1 MAALGTL
8 STALPEII
16 LKLDNMA
23 ANQNVLK
30 EYQPQIAG
38 LRLIQQNQTA
48 AFNEVTSTL
57 ARNDKDYFDGKV
69 KVNWLTGVA
78 GDEEAVEP
86 NCNLTGDP
94 LGADETEYSLT
105 MDFKKDFEIDE
116 DLAKTHT
123 YEVQEQQARGMLDLF
138 RIMDQGYA
146 KRAIAK
152 LDSFTGTNQ
161 FTGGYTV
168 DPTSGNLLIP
178 AADYNVTLL
187 AHLSLSA
194 IYNRLNNY
202 YIIDNGK
209 NLYLPKF
216 YADAGQVKD
225 GVTQA
230 NIYDQFKIDFDF
242 INFAKAGVT
251 TDTLLVDTNSVFFAT
266 RNRFGNRVPIERPAA
281 EGQMFV
287 SVVASPYTGINYDLY
302 VQTKCRVVN
311 NNDHI
316 VRIYRLQTKGD
327 LLQAPEMT
335 YASVLGFQKAA

>member
-1 MAALGTL
+1 MAFLG
-8 STALPEII
+8 AQLPDII

-23 ANQNVLK
+23 ANQNILK

-48 AFNEVTSTL
+48 AFADVTNAL

-86 NCNLTGDP
+86 NCDLTGDP
-94 LGADETEYSLT
+94 LGSDEQDYSLG

-116 DLAKTHT
+116 DEAKTHI

-146 KRAIAK
+146 KRVIAK
-152 LDSFTGTNQ
+152 LDSFTGTNL
-161 FTGGYTV
+161 FTNGYTV
-168 DPTSGNLLIP
+168 DETTGNLLIP
-178 AADYNVTLL
+178 AVDYNVTFM
-187 AHLSLSA
+187 AYLSLAA

-216 YADAGQVKD
+216 FADAGQTKD
-225 GVTQA
+225 GYSTS
-230 NIYDQFKIDFDF
+230 NIYDQYKIDFDF
-242 INFAKAGVT
+242 INFAKAAVA

-266 RNRFGNRVPIERPAA
+266 RNRFGNRNPIERPA
-281 EGQMFV
+281 EKGQMFV
-287 SVVASPYTGINYDLY
+287 SVVTSPYTGINYDLY
-302 VQTKCRVVN
+302 VQIKCRVVN
-311 NNDHI
+311 GKDHL

-327 LLQAPEMT
+327 LLQAPELT
-335 YASVLGFQKAA
+335 YPSVLGFQKAA